1 MRGPLRGV
9 CREMRGGAAEEIPQP
24 FCKEFL
30 LAFAFPHHQNVPAIA
45 LQAISLAL
53 SLVDMEISYD
63 GSAIGWADTEG

>member
-24 FCKEFL
+24 FCKVFL

-45 LQAISLAL
+45 LQAISLTPGL
-53 SLVDMEISYD
+53 NNSLTTVPFSCNPE
-63 GSAIGWADTEG
+63 